1 MDTFLYIN
9 IGTVALSVTMFFV
22 IVLTI
27 IKKKCSILTT
37 PVYERSIYLVIL
49 ANTANYL
56 EVIFNLI
63 LGCVIIESETNID
76 IELAISF
83 TGVIYCTRIYASSMA
98 LRLYR
103 IQLLHKFRC
112 GEVSRENLMKRS
124 SLLFINLLTNS
135 YALSVSCIE
144 AIVVFLL
151 DSDIK
156 VFIFFNSSCYAFE
169 FLVLLSLCLKG
180 INYTHPSIYI
190 EYIFYCLI
198 WATGFSMYSDA
209 LYIRLFL
216 FIPIRN
222 CILLL
227 ITIFSLYEHIKVLR
241 PPLPL
246 DINLEIL
253 FEFMELYLDFKD
265 FVMKK
270 GEAKYI
276 KACEIYKNL
285 TKATFMNSFTSF
297 AISQSELNLFEDDL
311 KSFLDDSQ
319 YDDIKYCLQDT
330 LATVLKEYENS
341 EQYSRFKKQY
351 YVNFN

>member
-1 MDTFLYIN
+1 MDAQLYIN
-9 IGTVALSVTMFFV
+9 IGIVTFLVTVFFA
-22 IVLTI
+22 IILTV
-27 IKKKCSILTT
+27 IKKKSSVLTT
-37 PVYERSIYLVIL
+37 PIYERSVYLVLL
-49 ANTANYL
+49 ANTANYF

-63 LGCVIIESETNID
+63 LGCVIIESNTNID
-76 IELAISF
+76 IELALSF

-124 SLLFINLLTNS
+124 SLLFINILTNS
-135 YALSVSCIE
+135 YAFSVSFIE
-144 AIVVFLL
+144 TLVVLL
-151 DSDIK
+151 VDSDIDI
-156 VFIFFNSSCYAFE
+156 FIIFNSLCYAFE
-169 FLVLLSLCLKG
+169 FLVLLGLCLKG
-180 INYTHPSIYI
+180 IHYTHPTIYI
-190 EYIFYCLI
+190 EYIFYCFI
-198 WATGFSMYSDA
+198 WATGISMYYDPI
-209 LYIRLFL
+209 YKRLFF

-246 DINLEIL
+246 DLNPEIL

-270 GEAKYI
+270 GEIKYI

-285 TKATFMNSFTSF
+285 SKATFMNSFASF
-297 AISQSELNLFEDDL
+297 DISSSELNLFEDDL
-311 KSFLDDSQ
+311 KSFLTDAQ
-319 YDDIKYCLQDT
+319 YDDIRYCMQET
-330 LATVLKEYENS
+330 LSTVLKEYEAS
-341 EQYSRFKKQY
+341 DQYAKFKKQY
-351 YVNFN
+351 YMNFN

>member
-1 MDTFLYIN
+1 MEAHLYIN
-9 IGTVALSVTMFFV
+9 IGVVAFSVTMFFV
-22 IVLTI
+22 IVLAI
-27 IKKKCSILTT
+27 IKKKSSILTT
-37 PVYERSIYLVIL
+37 PIYERSVYLIML

-56 EVIFNLI
+56 EVIFNLV
-63 LGCVIIESETNID
+63 LGCVIIESSTNID
-76 IELAISF
+76 IELAISIS
-83 TGVIYCTRIYASSMA
+83 GAIYCTRIYASSMA

-135 YALSVSCIE
+135 YALVVSCIE
-144 AIVVFLL
+144 AVVVFM
-151 DSDIK
+151 SESNINI
-156 VFIFFNSSCYAFE
+156 FINFNSLCYAFE
-169 FLVLLSLCLKG
+169 FLVLLGLCIKG
-180 INYTHPSIYI
+180 IDYTHPTIYI

-198 WATGFSMYSDA
+198 WATGTIMYYQT
-209 LYIRLFL
+209 LNMRLFFL
-216 FIPIRN
+216 IPIRN

-246 DINLEIL
+246 DLNLEII
-253 FEFMELYLDFKD
+253 FEFMELYFDFKD

-270 GEAKYI
+270 GEVKYI

-285 TKATFMNSFTSF
+285 SKATFIDSFTSF
-297 AISQSELNLFEDDL
+297 DISRSELYLFEDDL

-319 YDDIKYCLQDT
+319 YDDIRHCMHET
-330 LATVLKEYENS
+330 LSVVLKEYEAS
-341 EQYSRFKKQY
+341 EQYAKFKKHY